1 MAVHNPVGIG
11 TTIAIVASGSLAGA
25 ALDQQS
31 NTLRVTAVTAGAHI
45 GIGSFPVGYTTSYY
59 IAKDTSALLSLGPVF
74 SQRVT
79 GVTTSGTNTLLTLE
93 EGGGSQF
100 LVNDAVSFTSNNAEW
115 WNFSHKIVTAVS
127 AVDFS
132 AADQRVILTVDNDYG
147 ATIST
152 AWARNNTQGD
162 LRNSFKVAAL
172 GDGSGTLHYQQVQV
186 TGDA

>member
-31 NTLRVTAVTAGAHI
+31 NTLRVTAVSAGAHI

-59 IAKDTSALLSLGPVF
+59 VAKDTSALLSLGPVF

-79 GVTTSGTNTLLTLE
+79 GVSTSGTSTILSLA

-100 LVNDAVSFTSNNAEW
+100 RVNDAVSFTSANQEW

-127 AVDFS
+127 GIDFM
-132 AADQRVILTVDNDYG
+132 AADQRVTVTVDNDYG

-152 AWARNNTQGD
+152 AWARNNSDGEV
-162 LRNSFKVAAL
+162 RNSFKVAAL
-172 GDGSGTLHYQQVQV
+172 GDGTGTLHYQQVQV

>member
-1 MAVHNPVGIG
+1 MAVHNPVGIS
-11 TTIAIVASGSLAGA
+11 TTITLSDGTSTQGA

-31 NTLRVTAVTAGAHI
+31 NTLRITAITAGAHI

-59 IAKDTSALLSLGPVF
+59 VAKDTTALLSLGPVF

-79 GVTTSGTNTLLTLE
+79 GVSTSGTSTILSLA

-100 LVNDAVSFTSNNAEW
+100 RVNDAVSFTSTNKSDYD
-115 WNFSHKIVTAVS
+115 FSHKIVTAVS
-127 AVDFS
+127 QPDIT
-132 AADQRVILTVDNDYG
+132 AADQRATITVDHDYG
-147 ATIST
+147 STFTT
-152 AWARNNTQGD
+152 AWARDNSQGEV
-162 LRNSFKVAAL
+162 RNSFKVAAL